1 MGISSTQDIKSE
13 LSGQGYSLV
22 RSGDLHVS
30 EELRQAWLSL
40 LIDYADLPADEY
52 LPDGGHYRRRR
63 YGRFLFSPATSE
75 LSRLPHQD
83 YFQSADINRVTGGI
97 TRKFAP
103 LLDTSFENP
112 FLQALIR
119 FDFAQ
124 FPLDP
129 AQSRADWEVQ
139 THLIRLTADLGE
151 PAHPTPEGIHRDGA
165 AFVTVHLAELVN
177 AEGGEVSIFDD
188 ERRLLTSFR
197 LEEAL
202 DSYLFNDA
210 TLWHAAEPI
219 RPAAPAHA
227 AIRSILTFDFHPT
240 PAEALGNAR
249 LTAQLSRKPA
259 AADLLKCYVQGRK
272 DSNL

>member
-1 MGISSTQDIKSE
+1 MGISTTQDIKSE
-13 LSGQGYSLV
+13 LSRQGYSLV

-30 EELRQAWLSL
+30 EELQQAWLSL

-52 LPDGGHYRRRR
+52 LPDGGRYRRRR
-63 YGRFLFSPATSE
+63 YGRFLFSPANGV

-139 THLIRLTADLGE
+139 THLIRVTADLGE
-151 PAHPTPEGIHRDGA
+151 LAHPTPEGIHRDGA

-177 AEGGEVSIFDD
+177 AEGGEVSIYDD
-188 ERRLLTSFR
+188 ERRQLTSFR

-210 TLWHAAEPI
+210 TLWHAAELI

-227 AIRSILTFDFHPT
+227 AIRSILTFDFQ
-240 PAEALGNAR
+240 PALPSPQAM
-249 LTAQLSRKPA
+249 PA
-259 AADLLKCYVQGRK
+259 
-272 DSNL
+272 